1 MVKTTLFLH
10 EYDWVAYVFYVI
22 DECHPYPILDK
33 LRQIGAD
40 KRSLFR
46 AHKSLMEGASDV
58 VYTNEAMR
66 KSVVVMYA

>member
-1 MVKTTLFLH
+1 MIKTTLFLH
-10 EYDWVAYVFYVI
+10 EYDWVVYVFHVI

-40 KRSLFR
+40 KHSLFR
-46 AHKSLMEGASDV
+46 AHKSLMEGNLDIE
-58 VYTNEAMR
+58 YTNDAMR